1 MLKFLGSFAIL
12 FSSLGL
18 INMIMGNKLEV
29 WNPTY
34 YVIVCVCSFISG
46 FILYKQGINIK
57 KHPEAAWSYR
67 ARGWLLIIGVT
78 VFSHLMFEAS
88 LHSSL

>member
-1 MLKFLGSFAIL
+1 
-12 FSSLGL
+12 
-18 INMIMGNKLEV
+18 MGNKFEV

-46 FILYKQGINIK
+46 FIIYKQGINIK